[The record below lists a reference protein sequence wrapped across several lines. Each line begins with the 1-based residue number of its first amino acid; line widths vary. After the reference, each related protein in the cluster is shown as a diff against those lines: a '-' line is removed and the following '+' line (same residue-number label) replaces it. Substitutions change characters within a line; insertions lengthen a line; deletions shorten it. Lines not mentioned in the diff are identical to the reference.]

1 MKKLRLY
8 VRINSKQ
15 QAQIVT
21 SNINDYTT
29 VQATV

>member
-8 VRINSKQ
+8 VRTNSKQ

-21 SNINDYTT
+21 SNIDYYTA